1 MEVRHL
7 AHPLRSSIDLRS
19 DIYTNQ
25 KAQTPVSTTGP
36 CVGQMHKHIR
46 GILWREQPAPETV
59 HRGTKVAPEWRLDG
73 YVWKPSLWKSSL
85 SSLIPRLGRCIT
97 ALRTLCHAKGMLK
110 SGAEKLLRKM
120 WFFVARDFPRV
131 IFEKWNDRAIKRILT
146 TNLFIAQTYRILFRT
161 FVMINLSLSFIN
173 DNAEMLER
181 NVILAR
187 IRSRIFSSYLGIF
200 WKWNNQIPMTNL
212 FIAQTYERLKKCDLR
227 DN

>member
-97 ALRTLCHAKGMLK
+97 ALRTPCHAKGMLK
-110 SGAEKLLRKM
+110 SGAEKLLRKII
-120 WFFVARDFPRV
+120 V
-131 IFEKWNDRAIKRILT
+131 IFRG
-146 TNLFIAQTYRILFRT
+146 QG
-161 FVMINLSLSFIN
+161 
-173 DNAEMLER
+173 
-181 NVILAR
+181 
-187 IRSRIFSSYLGIF
+187 FSS
-200 WKWNNQIPMTNL
+200 
-212 FIAQTYERLKKCDLR
+212 CDLWKVKWSGHQTHPDDKFIHCANVQDFVSHVCDDKFIIIIHQR
-227 DN
+227 